1 MCMGAEAIWVPL
13 LMSAASAGVSAYNTN
28 KTAKR
33 QDAALADSVRNQAG
47 KQREADAKVNAE
59 VARLKESRSATDETQ
74 RAGDY
79 ARQLIRN
86 RAAMMNGLN
95 PTVGGA
101 AVQSDSAQAAQAAQ
115 SLADQTAGL
124 MAMQDSAGMQRQREG
139 FDFGR
144 LGTDL
149 GLIGRESSGQQYID
163 QMRMRAIQRNP
174 WLDIGSGILG
184 GAAGAFSGWFDPNTM
199 LKDSAA
205 KIGTVTNK
213 IPTKGFYGG

>member
-28 KTAKR
+28 ETAKR
-33 QDAALADSVRNQAG
+33 QDAALADSIRNQAG

-184 GAAGAFSGWFDPNTM
+184 GAAGAFSGV
-199 LKDSAA
+199 S
-205 KIGTVTNK
+205 
-213 IPTKGFYGG
+213 

>member
-1 MCMGAEAIWVPL
+1 MCMGAEALWVPM

-28 KTAKR
+28 RTARR
-33 QDAALADSVRNQAG
+33 QDAALADSIRNQAN
-47 KQREADAKVNAE
+47 KQREADAKVNDE
-59 VARLKESRSATDETQ
+59 VARLKESRSSTDEAQ

-86 RAAMMNGLN
+86 RAAMTSGLN

-163 QMRMRAIQRNP
+163 QARMRAIQRYP

-184 GAAGAFSGWFDPNTM
+184 GAAGAFSGGFDPNTM
-199 LKDSAA
+199 LKD
-205 KIGTVTNK
+205 TVTNK